1 MSFRTQIKIE
11 LLPPVNG
18 GQLVL
23 EKTSV
28 STPREYSPVSN
39 NPPLLINFWIF
50 CRIPPLPL
58 LLSYLD
64 PPSPP
69 PPYQFSRFCFADIS
83 ELVKTDC
90 SKQGTPKTCQWDRT
104 RRTRRWIHKRVRFLK
119 QLLVLTLLRFV
130 IRNVLFCFI

>member
-1 MSFRTQIKIE
+1 MSSRTQIKIE

-28 STPREYSPVSN
+28 STPRENSQVSN
-39 NPPLLINFWIF
+39 NSPPFFINFWIF
-50 CRIPPLPL
+50 CRIPHSPFSFLIWT
-58 LLSYLD
+58 
-64 PPSPP
+64 PP
-69 PPYQFSRFCFADIS
+69 PAYQFSRFCFADIS
-83 ELVKTDC
+83 EIVKTDC
-90 SKQGTPKTCQWDRT
+90 SKQGIPKTMCQWDGT
-104 RRTRRWIHKRVRFLK
+104 RRTRRWIHKRVWFLK

>member
-28 STPREYSPVSN
+28 STPKEYSPVSN